1 MTIYLDFQADL
12 AEVQRYL
19 GYQPGRTVDSP
30 AIDSLLLEV
39 RKAVSQVAKPRGR
52 YRNFSLAREGN
63 AGLYLSAVGLRL
75 VSHDLVSLWQH
86 SGQVSLLTVTL
97 GPEVDSYISFLLAQG
112 QYAKA
117 AIADAVGSVATEIA
131 VEQLNAV
138 IAQEAAVS
146 GMVLTRRFSPGYGD
160 VPLSIQEQLCQAL
173 AASELGIAVTSTF
186 LLVPRKSI
194 TAMIG
199 WQPPAAATCRPE
211 SGCQQCGL
219 KNCSFKR
226 YEGR

>member
-1 MTIYLDFQADL
+1 MTIHLDFQADL
-12 AEVQRYL
+12 AEVRRCL

-39 RKAVSQVAKPRGR
+39 RKAVSQIARPRGR
-52 YRNFSLAREGN
+52 YRNFSLVREAN

-86 SGQVSLLTVTL
+86 SEQVSLLTVTL

-117 AIADAVGSVATEIA
+117 AIADAVGSVATEA
-131 VEQLNAV
+131 AMEQLNAV
-138 IAQEAAVS
+138 VVKEAAAS
-146 GMVLTRRFSPGYGD
+146 GKVLTPRFSPGYGD
-160 VPLSIQEQLCQAL
+160 VPLSTQEQLCQVL
-173 AASELGIAVTSTF
+173 AASELGIAVTPTF

-199 WQPPAAATCRPE
+199 WQPPTAAICRPE
-211 SGCQQCGL
+211 GGCQQCGL